1 MKIIFF
7 TVLALGVLFYTSA
20 SATDAP
26 HATTNGCAD
35 CHTFH
40 KSPGP
45 SLTNNAS
52 NANLCESCH
61 VSSGAAVNKPL
72 ADTMQAVPGVSG
84 TSHRWDRSIAVGVAP
99 LNLAAGNANNIYGL
113 RTVGELTNV
122 DLVTR
127 LQNNNN
133 VITCSVCHDQ
143 HSQARA
149 PWDPNAPGS
158 GAGRHFQRI
167 SNDLNQLCED
177 CHYYRVQTHS
187 SVEGPTSGNTLFSH
201 PITQQLNANAKG
213 YDRTAPLDANGVAQT
228 GARFSTGGAGDG
240 NDSNNMVFGGGG
252 TNTVRCLTCHRIHYS
267 DSNGL
272 SSDVP

>member
-1 MKIIFF
+1 MKSVFF
-7 TVLALGVLFYTSA
+7 AVLTAGILLYASA

-26 HATTNGCAD
+26 HATAVGCAD

-40 KSPGP
+40 RSPGP
-45 SLTNNAS
+45 GLTNNAS
-52 NANLCESCH
+52 NANLCQSCH
-61 VSSGAAVNKPL
+61 VNPGAAANKPL
-72 ADTMQAVPGVSG
+72 ADTMQATPGVSG
-84 TSHRWDRSIAVGVAP
+84 TSHRWDRSIAAGVAP

-122 DLVTR
+122 DMVTR

-149 PWDPNAPGS
+149 PWDPNSPGS

-167 SNDLNQLCED
+167 ANDLNQMCED
-177 CHYYRVQTHS
+177 CHFYRVQTHS
-187 SVEGPTSGNTLFSH
+187 SVEGPTAGNTLFSH
-201 PITQQLNANAKG
+201 PVTQTLNANAKG
-213 YDRTAPLDANGVAQT
+213 YDRAAPLDANGVAQSGT
-228 GARFSTGGAGDG
+228 RFATGGTGDG
-240 NDSNNMVFGGGG
+240 NDSNNMIFGGGA
-252 TNTVRCLTCHRIHYS
+252 NTVRCLTCHRIHYS

-272 SSDVP
+272 SVDVP